1 MRVSENLIR
10 VGAAITFIGFF
21 VVLLG
26 LVLSIV
32 QKPGSSQIGGL
43 IMIGPV
49 PIAFGSSPEITTNMM
64 WIGLLAMI
72 LYLFIWK
79 TKR

>member
-1 MRVSENLIR
+1 MRASEDFLR

-26 LVLSIV
+26 VVLAMV
-32 QKPGSSQIGGL
+32 QNPGNSQIGGL
-43 IMIGPV
+43 IMIGPI

-64 WIGLLAMI
+64 WIGLLVMI
-72 LYLFIWK
+72 LYLFLWK

>member
-32 QKPGSSQIGGL
+32 QNPGSSQIGGL